1 MIAWLV
7 AAAFGQD
14 PACET
19 LEPPPATLAVAW
31 VSPVRQAV
39 GGASWLPV
47 VPAAELRAFVAK
59 GSPSQGRLLQALG
72 LQKKD
77 KEPRRRYKVTIFEVR
92 ADLMC
97 RPVEGADE
105 GFVVDGLASCGHH
118 DRATS
123 GNSGCGYT
131 TDREDGSRGFDL
143 YRVPWRDAAARGFCV
158 LPLER
163 YLEDAVAP

>member
-1 MIAWLV
+1 MIALLAAV
-7 AAAFGQD
+7 AFAQD
-14 PACET
+14 PACERMD
-19 LEPPPATLAVAW
+19 PPPATLAVAW

-39 GGASWLPV
+39 GAGAWLPV
-47 VPAAELRAFVAK
+47 VAAADLRAFVAK
-59 GSPSQGRLLQALG
+59 SDPSQGRLLQALG
-72 LQKKD
+72 AQKKD
-77 KEPRRRYKVTIFEVR
+77 KPPHRRYKVTIFEVR

-105 GFVVDGLASCGHH
+105 GFVVDGLPSCGHH

-131 TDREDGSRGFDL
+131 TDRKDDSRGFDL

-158 LPLER
+158 LPLDR
-163 YLEDAVAP
+163 YLEDASKS